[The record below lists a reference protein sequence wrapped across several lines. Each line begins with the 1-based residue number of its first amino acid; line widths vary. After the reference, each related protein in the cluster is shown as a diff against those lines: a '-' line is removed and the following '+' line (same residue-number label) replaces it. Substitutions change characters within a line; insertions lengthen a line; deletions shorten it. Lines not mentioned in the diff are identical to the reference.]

1 MPRIRLKNKNYVKQ
15 VREIKSPFWLTIKFW
30 LIIILIYVV
39 WIYGLRRPVY
49 QHLYGKPAEPLPE
62 QMVETWEDVAEQ
74 DWQET
79 KVGRYKIRYMIRKK
93 YSVVG
98 RIVYL
103 DWYHFI
109 GTWYRSAMYEGHYL
123 YDGVMPVDVSVIH
136 GAMAAEDNWRK
147 YKYTHQYRMLV
158 PYYKYKDNPIYVFG
172 ELNNNH
178 TIPAS
183 KNILRALKIVK
194 IGEPVYIEGYL
205 IDWEGTG
212 KYADFEIT
220 TAATSGEIHKDR
232 YGGELVSIKCRQ
244 IFVTKISFGGYTF
257 E

>member
-15 VREIKSPFWLTIKFW
+15 IREIKPPVWQTKSFWLA
-30 LIIILIYVV
+30 IILLYAV

-49 QHLYGKPAEPLPE
+49 QHLYGKPAESLPE
-62 QMVETWEDVAEQ
+62 QMVETWEDVTDQ

-79 KVGRYKIRYMIRKK
+79 TVNGYKIRYMIRKK

-103 DWYHFI
+103 DWYSLI
-109 GTWYRSAMYEGHYL
+109 GAWYRSAMYGSNSYI
-123 YDGVMPVDVSVIH
+123 YDGVAPVDVSVAH
-136 GAMAAEDNWRK
+136 GAMAAEDNLRK
-147 YKYTHQYRMLV
+147 LKFSHENRLLKLKWKY
-158 PYYKYKDNPIYVFG
+158 G
-172 ELNNNH
+172 ENVVYNYDEVNNNH

-194 IGEPVYIEGYL
+194 MGEPVYIEGYL
-205 IDWEGTG
+205 IDWKGTE
-212 KYADFEIT
+212 KYADFEMT
-220 TAATSGEIHKDR
+220 TAIAPKEFHKDK
-232 YGGELVSIKCRQ
+232 YGGEWAIKCRQ
-244 IFVTKISFGGYTF
+244 IFVTKISFGGYSF